1 MAPVEKLSTKG
12 GEEEEKSRSR
22 DWDRGSEK
30 SERKGRERHASSV
43 RTKTHILL
51 TRAPIIGSSI
61 VNMFFILSLD
71 QKICPLPIGNLGLS

>member
-43 RTKTHILL
+43 RTKTHI
-51 TRAPIIGSSI
+51 
-61 VNMFFILSLD
+61 
-71 QKICPLPIGNLGLS
+71 